1 MRSATEMHTCTRCGI
16 TRTIRAGREQQ
27 TLCRDCKA
35 VLSTEERHEWT
46 RVHTAPEPDTHTLT
60 AEQRADAY
68 LARLTADPKRV
79 YRLLDEEFKPTL
91 KTIRNRE
98 YDARTEQLRHLIH
111 NPESRNA

>member
-27 TLCRDCKA
+27 SLCRDCKD

-79 YRLLDEEFKPTL
+79 YRLLDEEFKPSL
-91 KTIRNRE
+91 AVIRQRE
-98 YDARTEQLRHLIH
+98 YEARTERLRQLIH
-111 NPESRNA
+111 TPERQTA